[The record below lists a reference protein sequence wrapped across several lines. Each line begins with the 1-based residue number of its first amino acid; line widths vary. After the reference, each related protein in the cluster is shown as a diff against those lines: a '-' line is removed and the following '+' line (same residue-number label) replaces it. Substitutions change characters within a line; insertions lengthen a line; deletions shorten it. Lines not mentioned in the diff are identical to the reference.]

1 MAFIA
6 FPHPVAYTGS
16 RAENPLVED
25 EKELKEIQYDD
36 KTWAYKT
43 YLEGRLRQAQ
53 EARDTRHA
61 EFNNLTY
68 LQWFERNEKLANTVI
83 EPRPN
88 SNEKPLSTGTV
99 ESKLTSLL
107 SHLDNLNLVP
117 KVYAFDRNNKQ
128 LRELGTAFTDILQVT
143 AEHDG
148 GDDGGDKEKRMSRQ
162 RELLKQGTAFVQ
174 ESYLTKFKIRK
185 KLKKDYKGEFKDF
198 AGYREKL
205 EKVFEGCNRD
215 LLYGPNVY
223 LGDITQ
229 FSMNDQP
236 FAFTVE
242 TMSYDVAKTIY
253 GQFENWKFVRAG
265 APRPSSTDT
274 ATTGA
279 RTIYDAKFRL
289 NSIEKDQVEIIKY
302 QDPHNDEWALQI
314 NGVLMT
320 PAGFPLSAVTPNGN
334 YNITKQI
341 LYIKNNQF
349 AYGGSFVATG
359 SVYELSRAADN
370 MLSLFDLKTRKSI
383 ATPYVNITNKVI
395 PAKVLN
401 PGNISMGIPPNALQP
416 IGNEGQGVT
425 SSEFQIY
432 KELLDAVEKST
443 ISNVF
448 QGQQAKSG
456 ATATEIM
463 EVQRQAKLNLGII
476 IAASTLLER
485 KIAYLRLYNIIGKWL
500 EPVGVHTDGSNRYR
514 NVSRDTTIEGA
525 GKGERRV
532 IPIDGEVPPP
542 EVIRIL
548 SLQDE
553 MALGMPVRRIYL
565 SAKMLKEAE
574 ILWHIIVEAQEEE
587 TSAYHTLRFR
597 EQMGDAISLASM
609 GAQLNIDGI
618 TDEFG
623 AVYQKDK
630 SKFFSSAVGNMAPAV
645 DAGKV
650 AGDRAAGNNMNGSGV
665 GRAQP
670 AVPAK

>member
-16 RAENPLVED
+16 RMENPLVND
-25 EKELKEIQYDD
+25 PKELAEIKYDD
-36 KTWAYKT
+36 RTWLYKT
-43 YLEGRLRQAQ
+43 FLETRLRRAQ
-53 EARDTRHA
+53 EARDSAHA
-61 EFNNLTY
+61 EFNGLTY

-99 ESKLTSLL
+99 ESKLTTLL

-117 KVYAFDRNNKQ
+117 KVYAFNRDNTQ
-128 LRELGTAFTDILQVT
+128 LRDLGTAFTDILKVT

-148 GDDGGDKEKRMSRQ
+148 GDEGGDKEKRMARQ

-174 ESYLTKFKIRK
+174 ETYLSKYQIKK
-185 KLKKDYKGEFKDF
+185 KLKAAYKGEFSDF
-198 AGYREKL
+198 AGYTEKL
-205 EKVFEGCNRD
+205 SKVFEGCNRD

-236 FAFTVE
+236 FVFTVE

-253 GQFENWKFVRAG
+253 GQFENFKFVRAG
-265 APRPSSTDT
+265 RPASPTTDT
-274 ATTGA
+274 ATVGG

-289 NSIEKDQVEIIKY
+289 LSIETDQVEIIKY
-302 QDPHNDEWALQI
+302 QDPHNDEWALMI
-314 NGVLMT
+314 NGVLLT
-320 PAGFPLSAVTPNGN
+320 PAGFPLSAVTPDGK
-334 YNITKQI
+334 YNVTKQI
-341 LYIKNNQF
+341 LYIKNSQF

-383 ATPYVNITNKVI
+383 ATPYVNITNRVI

-401 PGNISMGIPPNALQP
+401 PGNITMGIPPNALQP

-425 SSEFQIY
+425 SSEFQVY
-432 KELLDAVEKST
+432 KELLENIEKST

-476 IAASTLLER
+476 IAAATLLEQ
-485 KIAYLRLYNIIGKWL
+485 KIAYLRLYNVIGKWL
-500 EPVGVHTDGSNRYR
+500 EPIGTYEDGSNRYR
-514 NVSRDTTIEGA
+514 KVSRDTTIEGS
-525 GKGERRV
+525 GRGERRV
-532 IPIDGEVPPP
+532 IPIDGELPAP
-542 EVIRIL
+542 EVVRML

-553 MALGMPVRRIYL
+553 QALGMPVRRLYL
-565 SAKMLKEAE
+565 SPKMVREAQ

-597 EQMGDAISLASM
+597 EQVGDAISLASM
-609 GAQLNIDGI
+609 GATLNLEGI

-630 SKFFSSAVGNMAPAV
+630 SKFFSSAIGNMAAPP

-650 AGDRAAGNNMNGSGV
+650 AGDRAAGNNMQGIGQ
-665 GRAQP
+665 AQP

>member
-1 MAFIA
+1 MAYIA

-16 RAENPLVED
+16 RMENPLVED
-25 EKELKEIQYDD
+25 KKELAEIKYDD
-36 KTWAYKT
+36 KTWLYKT
-43 YLEGRLRQAQ
+43 FLETRLRNAQ
-53 EARDTRHA
+53 SSRDSAHA
-61 EFNNLTY
+61 EFNGLTY
-68 LQWFERNEKLANTVI
+68 LQWFERNERLANTVI

-117 KVYAFDRNNKQ
+117 KVYAFNRDNKQ
-128 LRELGTAFTDILQVT
+128 LRDLGTAFTDILKVT

-148 GDDGGDKEKRMSRQ
+148 GDEGGDKEKRMSRQ
-162 RELLKQGTAFVQ
+162 RELLKQGTVFVQ
-174 ESYLTKFKIRK
+174 ETYLNKYQIKK
-185 KLKKDYKGEFKDF
+185 KLKAAYKGEFSNF
-198 AGYREKL
+198 SGYTEKL
-205 EKVFEGCNRD
+205 TKVFEGCNRE

-253 GQFENWKFVRAG
+253 GQFENWKYVRAG
-265 APRPSSTDT
+265 RYTSPTTDT
-274 ATTGA
+274 ATTGGK
-279 RTIYDAKFRL
+279 TIYDAKFRL
-289 NSIEKDQVEIIKY
+289 LQIEQDQVEIIKY
-302 QDPHNDEWALQI
+302 QDPHNDEWALMI

-320 PAGFPLSAVTPNGN
+320 PAGFPLSAVTPDGKF
-334 YNITKQI
+334 NITKQI

-383 ATPYVNITNKVI
+383 ATPYVNITNRVI

-401 PGNISMGIPPNALQP
+401 PGNITMGIPPNALQA
-416 IGNEGQGVT
+416 IGQEGQGVT
-425 SSEFQIY
+425 SSEFQVY
-432 KELLDAVEKST
+432 KELLDNIEKST

-476 IAASTLLER
+476 IAAATLLEQ
-485 KIAYLRLYNIIGKWL
+485 KIAYLRLYNVIGKWL
-500 EPVGVHTDGSNRYR
+500 EPVGTYADGSNRYR
-514 NVSRDTTIEGA
+514 NVSRETSIEGY

-532 IPIDGEVPPP
+532 IPIDGELPPP
-542 EVIRIL
+542 EVVRML

-553 MALGMPVRRIYL
+553 QKLGMPVRRLYL
-565 SAKMLKEAE
+565 SPKMVREAQ

-597 EQMGDAISLASM
+597 EQVGDAISLASM
-609 GAQLNIDGI
+609 GAQLNLDGI

-630 SKFFSSAVGNMAPAV
+630 SKFFSSAIGNVVPPA

-650 AGDRAAGNNMNGSGV
+650 AGDRAAGNNMKGV
-665 GRAQP
+665 GQSQP
-670 AVPAK
+670 AVPAT

>member
-1 MAFIA
+1 MAYIA

-16 RAENPLVED
+16 RMENPIIND
-25 EKELKEIQYDD
+25 PKELEEIKYDD
-36 KTWAYKT
+36 KTWLYKT
-43 YLEGRLRQAQ
+43 YLETRLRNAQ
-53 EARDTRHA
+53 SSRDSAHA
-61 EFNNLTY
+61 EFNGLTY
-68 LQWFERNEKLANTVI
+68 LQWFERNERLANTVI

-117 KVYAFDRNNKQ
+117 KVYAFNRDNRQ
-128 LRELGTAFTDILQVT
+128 IRELGVAFTDILKVT

-148 GDDGGDKEKRMSRQ
+148 GDEGGDKEKRMSRQ

-174 ESYLTKFKIRK
+174 ETYLSKFQIKK
-185 KLKKDYKGEFKDF
+185 KLKAAYKGEFSNF
-198 AGYREKL
+198 AGYTEKL
-205 EKVFEGCNRD
+205 TKVFEGCNRD

-236 FAFTVE
+236 FVFTVE

-265 APRPSSTDT
+265 RYTGPTTDT
-274 ATTGA
+274 ATVGGK
-279 RTIYDAKFRL
+279 TIYDAKFRL
-289 NSIEKDQVEIIKY
+289 LQIEQDQVEIIKY
-302 QDPHNDEWALQI
+302 QDPHNDEWALMI
-314 NGVLMT
+314 NGVLFT
-320 PAGFPLSAVTPNGN
+320 PAGFPLSAVTPDGK

-359 SVYELSRAADN
+359 SIYELSRAADN

-383 ATPYVNITNKVI
+383 ATPYVNITNRVI

-401 PGNISMGIPPNALQP
+401 PGNITMGIPPNALQP

-425 SSEFQIY
+425 SSEFQVY
-432 KELLDAVEKST
+432 KELLENIEKST

-476 IAASTLLER
+476 IAAATLLEK

-500 EPVGVHTDGSNRYR
+500 DPVGTYGDGSNRYR
-514 NVSRDTTIEGA
+514 NVSRETTIEGY

-532 IPIDGEVPPP
+532 IPIDGELPSP
-542 EVIRIL
+542 EVIRML

-553 MALGMPVRRIYL
+553 QQLGMPVRRIYL
-565 SAKMLKEAE
+565 SPKMVREAQ
-574 ILWHIIVEAQEEE
+574 ILWYIIVEAQEEE

-597 EQMGDAISLASM
+597 EQMGDAISLAGM
-609 GAQLNIDGI
+609 GAQLNLEGI

-630 SKFFSSAVGNMAPAV
+630 SKFFSSAIGNMAPPA
-645 DAGKV
+645 DANKV
-650 AGDRAAGNNMNGSGV
+650 AGNREAGNNMKGIGA
-665 GRAQP
+665 AQP